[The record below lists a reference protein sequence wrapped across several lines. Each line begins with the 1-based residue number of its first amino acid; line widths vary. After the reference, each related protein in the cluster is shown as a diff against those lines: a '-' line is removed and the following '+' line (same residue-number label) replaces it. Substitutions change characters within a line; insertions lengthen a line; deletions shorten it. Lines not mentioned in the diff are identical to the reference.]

1 MLDREKLAQQSKLRF
16 RLYDYYGIPYGC
28 FDTDGDAGEE
38 LLFSEKQQDR
48 ERARTLILGMQ
59 DIPNELADRLLK
71 YKEQD
76 QKEGQKKFSI

>member
-1 MLDREKLAQQSKLRF
+1 MVDREKLAQQSKLRF
-16 RLYDYYGIPYGC
+16 ELYDYYGITYGG
-28 FDTDGDAGEE
+28 FDTDGDAGEGFF
-38 LLFSEKQQDR
+38 LSEKQQDR

-76 QKEGQKKFSI
+76 QKER